1 MFLFTV
7 YQNQMKR
14 KMEESGG
21 IIKEERKKM
30 KMAEES
36 KEKETKEESKEKESK
51 EESKEKD

>member
-21 IIKEERKKM
+21 VIKEERKKM